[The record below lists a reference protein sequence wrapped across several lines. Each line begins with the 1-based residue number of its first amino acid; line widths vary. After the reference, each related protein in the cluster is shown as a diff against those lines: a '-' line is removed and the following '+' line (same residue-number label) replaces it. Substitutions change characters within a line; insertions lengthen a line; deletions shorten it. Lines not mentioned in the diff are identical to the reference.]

1 MVLEL
6 RSDLLNVE
14 ILHPVHK
21 YNGMGIAH
29 GDTGHT
35 VFLAVHRDRRI
46 HYSRSHRGLPSSFRY
61 HRYLHRCQDRLS
73 HVHLYQCYTPSVRGG
88 PALHGKFQVFYFSGA
103 DDGDVFPVRQS
114 LIIDVFCHAADTV
127 ATHLRAAAV
136 RIVHLHLEIRF
147 LCRID
152 EDHTVSADA
161 EMPVT

>member
-14 ILHPVHK
+14 ILYPVHK

-46 HYSRSHRGLPSSFRY
+46 HYSSSHRGLPSSFYY

-73 HVHLYQCYTPSVRGG
+73 HVHLYHSYMPSVRGG

-147 LCRID
+147 LGRID
-152 EDHTVSADA
+152 EDHAITADA